1 MVSRKGWPSMKVIK
15 KSFNLVGDL
24 AQRADD
30 FIQEN
35 PGISFTWMMNQALLQ
50 WLNNPQVTLKT
61 SKMSEDDVKKFM
73 EDNKGLMEDLSK

>member
-1 MVSRKGWPSMKVIK
+1 MKVIK

-24 AQRADD
+24 AQRVDD

-35 PGISFTWMMNQALLQ
+35 PGISFTWLVNQALLQ

-61 SKMSEDDVKKFM
+61 SKMSDDDVKKFM
-73 EDNKGLMEDLSK
+73 EANKGLMEDLSK

>member
-1 MVSRKGWPSMKVIK
+1 MKVIK

-24 AQRADD
+24 AQRVDD

-35 PGISFTWMMNQALLQ
+35 PGISFTWLVNQALLQ